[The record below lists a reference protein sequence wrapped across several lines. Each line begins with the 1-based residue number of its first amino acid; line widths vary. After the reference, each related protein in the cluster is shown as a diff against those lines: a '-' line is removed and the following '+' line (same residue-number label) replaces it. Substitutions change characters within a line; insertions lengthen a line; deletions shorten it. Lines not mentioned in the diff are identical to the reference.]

1 MRFGVRLLQ
10 KMCSRLFVQPTL
22 RYATHHVRPP
32 ALADR
37 TGVAASVAAAV
48 VAAAA
53 SAASVPTITEG
64 DEFARWAA
72 DLRRRPPLA
81 GNEVDLVV
89 QGPHEVGRLAL
100 AAHRVREATIGGRQ
114 FIWEVAHLFGHTPS
128 PSLLWACHHAP
139 PIVLPSRRPADLP
152 RWRSPHQ
159 AGGGVEMARA
169 RAEHR
174 GPIAYH
180 HLHHHHHFHHHRRLH
195 LRRHH
200 YSRAAGPEPPQR
212 SGRGGE

>member
-37 TGVAASVAAAV
+37 TGVAASVAAA
-48 VAAAA
+48 A

-72 DLRRRPPLA
+72 DLRRRAPLA

-114 FIWEVAHLFGHTPS
+114 FIWEICRDGDHRIKRVAVWRWLELEQSTEGPS
-128 PSLLWACHHAP
+128 PTTTSTATTTSTTTAASASALW
-139 PIVLPSRRPADLP
+139 SRWGASSPAT
-152 RWRSPHQ
+152 
-159 AGGGVEMARA
+159 RA
-169 RAEHR
+169 
-174 GPIAYH
+174 
-180 HLHHHHHFHHHRRLH
+180 
-195 LRRHH
+195 
-200 YSRAAGPEPPQR
+200 
-212 SGRGGE
+212 